1 MKIQRIFSL
10 MALVWLGT
18 AGSGPT
24 AMAGKSLDVQQKIIE
39 YKDGDTG
46 LAGVLVFTAAAQ
58 SPEKVPGIIVVSDWM
73 GVGPFAIEHAVKL
86 VEQGYITRVA
96 DIYGKDVHPTN
107 AQEAGAQ
114 AGKYKQDR
122 KLLRSRVN
130 AALAVL
136 RSQPNCDP
144 GRIAAIGYCFGG
156 MAVLELARSGA
167 PVAGVVSFHGG
178 LASPTPAD
186 AKQIRGKVLVLH
198 GADDPYD
205 PPAEIA
211 QFQDEMR
218 AAGVNWQF
226 TAYGGAVHSF
236 TNPKAGNDNS
246 KGVAYNAQA
255 DRRSWQAMTDFLHE
269 LFPQ

>member
-1 MKIQRIFSL
+1 MKIQRIFLL
-10 MALVWLGT
+10 MALVWIGN
-18 AGSGPT
+18 AGSGH
-24 AMAGKSLDVQQKIIE
+24 AALAGTPVDVQQKIIE
-39 YKDGDTG
+39 YKDGDTD
-46 LAGVLVFTAAAQ
+46 LTGVLVFNAAAH
-58 SPEKVPGIIVVSDWM
+58 SPEKVPGILVISDWM
-73 GVGPFAIEHAVKL
+73 GVGPFAIDRAAKMAEL
-86 VEQGYITRVA
+86 GYLAFVA

-114 AGKYKQDR
+114 AGKYKQNR
-122 KLLRSRVN
+122 PLLRSRVN

-136 RSQPNCDP
+136 RSQPSCDP
-144 GRIAAIGYCFGG
+144 SRIAAIGYCFGG
-156 MAVLELARSGA
+156 MTVLELARSGA

-198 GADDPYD
+198 GADDPNV
-205 PPAEIA
+205 PPAEVA
-211 QFQDEMR
+211 AFEEEMR

-255 DRRSWQAMTDFLHE
+255 DRRSWQAMTTFLHE